1 MSQVRVNTIV
11 DANSGNTAQI
21 NGMTPTADSLQGF
34 RNRIING
41 DMRIDQRNAGASVTN
56 ISINTYVL
64 DRFQQFFSNCG
75 SINVQQSA
83 DAPTGFTNSLQCEV
97 NTTKTPAATD
107 SIALIQRIEGYNI
120 SDLGFGTAT
129 AKPITLSFWVKSSV
143 VGTYVLY
150 LANSVATNAS
160 YSTTYTINTANTW
173 EFKTIVI
180 PGDVANTMPN
190 LTNEQGMVVVWG
202 LGGGP
207 DRYPTVLNAWTTE
220 ARFMTATSTST
231 QWISNAGATFY
242 ITGVQLEAGSTAT
255 PFERRPFGTE
265 LMLCQRYYY
274 KLFEEYGAGF
284 CTAATTARFIV
295 HFPAVMRVAPTAL
308 ETSGTAADYRVLHGT
323 SGTTCNSIP
332 TFATASF
339 STFRGTAGVAS
350 GLTAGQGVIF
360 NNGGASTSFLAWSAE
375 L

>member
-1 MSQVRVNTIV
+1 VSNLSVNTITN
-11 DANSGNTAQI
+11 AAGGNTAQI

-34 RNRIING
+34 RNRILNG
-41 DMRIDQRNAGASVTN
+41 GMVIDQRNAGAAVTG
-56 ISINTYVL
+56 ISATDYVL

-83 DAPTGFTNSLQCEV
+83 DAPTGFTNSLRCEV

-107 SIALIQRIEGYNI
+107 IIALVQRIEGYSI
-120 SDLGFGTAT
+120 SDLGFGTAA
-129 AKPITLSFWVKSSV
+129 AKPITVSFWVKSSV

-150 LANSVATNAS
+150 LTSSSSGDAS
-160 YSTTYTINTANTW
+160 YSTTYTINAANTW

-180 PGDVANTMPN
+180 PGDVANNWPN
-190 LTNEQGMVVVWG
+190 LTNAQGMGIVWG

-220 ARFMTATSTST
+220 ARFMSATSTST

-242 ITGVQLEAGSTAT
+242 ITGVQLEAGSVAT

-265 LMLCQRYYY
+265 LALCQRYFQVI
-274 KLFEEYGAGF
+274 KPPLAISAAG
-284 CTAATTARFIV
+284 TVDTTLVGTLTYSVR
-295 HFPAVMRVAPTAL
+295 MRAAPTVSQSGVFRYEIPFGDAKTQSSANVSLDAPSTNDVGAAIILGNFSSLVFNRTYRQDLNTNAL
-308 ETSGTAADYRVLHGT
+308 L
-323 SGTTCNSIP
+323 
-332 TFATASF
+332 F
-339 STFRGTAGVAS
+339 
-350 GLTAGQGVIF
+350 
-360 NNGGASTSFLAWSAE
+360 SAE